1 METST
6 VFAMMIVSL
15 LLILS
20 ILMFVVLALRS
31 SAQTAFLNSA
41 EIDEA
46 IDLSENIDKNPNDV
60 EESIKTKH
68 KRIMD
73 RIGFSEESDEN
84 KKTESTNIN

>member
-15 LLILS
+15 LFILS

-68 KRIMD
+68 KRIMA
-73 RIGFSEESDEN
+73 RIGFSEGINEN